1 MKTYLVGGAVRDILM
16 GLTPKDRDYVVVGGT
31 PEELIKNGFKP
42 VGAEFPVFLHPD
54 TGEEYALARTE
65 RKTGPGYNGFSCQ
78 FHPGITLEEDL
89 GRRDLTINAMAVD
102 DSDHVVD
109 PFDGQQDIK
118 NEILRHVN
126 AEAFKEDP
134 VRVLRIARFSARY
147 TYFSVH
153 HTTLALCE
161 EMADNGELNHLTAE
175 RVWKEFEK
183 GMMEESPSRMF
194 DFLWGVSAL
203 HVILPEVA
211 ELTDQPTTVLGNQV
225 TDELT
230 ETLWA
235 MNGAA
240 DRDAPLEV
248 RFALLLHKLSSED
261 IEKVCDRLK
270 VPNDCRWLATAFQR
284 EAEYLVRASE
294 LSADALLN
302 ILKRVDAFRRPD
314 RLEWMLTARECLERI
329 WFPMGNLCDQ
339 SEVMRLVLQAA
350 NAVDCGAIAQAYS
363 DKKQIPAAIHA
374 ARVENIES
382 ALKLI

>member
-16 GLTPKDRDYVVVGGT
+16 GLAPKDRDYVVVGGT
-31 PEELIKNGFKP
+31 PEELIEKGFKP

-109 PFDGQQDIK
+109 PFNGQQDIK

-134 VRVLRIARFSARY
+134 VRVLRLARFSARY

-161 EMADNGELNHLTAE
+161 EMVENGELNHLTAE

-183 GMMEESPSRMF
+183 GMMEESPSCMF

-248 RFALLLHKLSSED
+248 RFALLLHKLSRED

-270 VPNDCRWLATAFQR
+270 VPNDCRWLAMAFQR

-314 RLEWMLTARECLERI
+314 RLEWLLTARECLERL

-350 NAVDCGAIAQAYS
+350 NAVDCGAIAQVCS
-363 DKKQIPAAIHA
+363 DKKQIPEAIHS
-374 ARVENIES
+374 ARVEKIES